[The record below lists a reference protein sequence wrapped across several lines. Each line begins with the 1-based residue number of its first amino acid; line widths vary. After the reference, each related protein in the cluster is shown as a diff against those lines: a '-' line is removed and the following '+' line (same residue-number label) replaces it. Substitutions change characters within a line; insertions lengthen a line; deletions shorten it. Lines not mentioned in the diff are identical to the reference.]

1 MKKVLVSL
9 AAVAAVAAAGFTYA
23 QQATTGQNQSNP
35 KADQQQGPV
44 GTNPTPDQNT
54 RLNRNNR
61 DNSMSSGTT
70 TTPSSAAGT
79 TSSDRSNERP
89 ARADRN

>member
-1 MKKVLVSL
+1 MKKVIASIVATTLVG
-9 AAVAAVAAAGFTYA
+9 AAGFAFA

-35 KADQQQGPV
+35 RVDQQQGPV
-44 GTNPTPDQNT
+44 GTTPEPG
-54 RLNRNNR
+54 RVMRNSNNN
-61 DNSMSSGTT
+61 NSMSTTTT

-79 TSSDRSNERP
+79 TVDRSTERP